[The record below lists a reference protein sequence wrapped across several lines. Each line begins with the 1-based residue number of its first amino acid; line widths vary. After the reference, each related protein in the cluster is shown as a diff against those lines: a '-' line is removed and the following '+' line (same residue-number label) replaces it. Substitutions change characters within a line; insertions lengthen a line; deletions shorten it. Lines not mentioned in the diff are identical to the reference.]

1 MPVEIIMPEL
11 GESVHE
17 ARVNKWLKKEGDP
30 VKEDEPVVE
39 IMTDKVNTE
48 LGAPATGV
56 LVKILVPEGEDVRVF
71 QPIGLIAQ
79 PGEAW
84 EPSPAGDDGHRRPAP
99 QESPPPSPPSQEPAP
114 PSIAT
119 APPSVATAP
128 PPPLVGKPAGEK
140 RWYSPLVRSIA
151 KEHGISL
158 EELAGIQ
165 GSGEGGRVTKSDVLA
180 YLQARGRKE
189 APPPEAPRPVAPP
202 PVTAPGPEQ
211 EVLALTGM
219 RRTIAEAM
227 IRAHQIPSV
236 STVTQ
241 VDVTPLVE
249 FRRANKESFEQTYGV
264 RLTYTPFFIKSATEA
279 LLKFPMV
286 NSAYLEDG
294 KLLMNRA
301 VHMGVAVA
309 LGDGTEGLIVPV
321 IRNCHQKTLIEIARD
336 LEDLARRARESKIEL
351 SELQGATFTLTNP
364 GSYGALVGTPMIPP
378 GQGAI
383 LGTYAIQEVPVV
395 REGMIAIRSVMHL
408 VLTYDHRIIDGM
420 LAGRFLQ
427 AIKKQLETL
436 DFFR

>member
-79 PGEAW
+79 PGETW
-84 EPSPAGDDGHRRPAP
+84 EAP
-99 QESPPPSPPSQEPAP
+99 QGGEDGSKQVTLPETPAP
-114 PSIAT
+114 PT
-119 APPSVATAP
+119 PKPQEPTPTVVATAP
-128 PPPLVGKPAGEK
+128 PPPISAKPPAEK
-140 RWYSPLVRSIA
+140 RWYSPLVRSMA

-158 EELAGIQ
+158 EELARIP

-180 YLQARGRKE
+180 YLQSRQRVAG
-189 APPPEAPRPVAPP
+189 PPLEAPRPPAPP
-202 PVTAPGPEQ
+202 PAVAPGPEQ
-211 EVLALTGM
+211 EVVALTGM
-219 RRTIAEAM
+219 RRAIAEAM

-264 RLTYTPFFIKSATEA
+264 RLTYTPFFIKAATEA

-286 NSAYLEDG
+286 NSAYVEEG

-321 IRNCHQKTLIEIARD
+321 IRNCHQKTLIDIARD
-336 LEDLARRARESKIEL
+336 LEDLARRARENKIEL
-351 SELQGATFTLTNP
+351 PELQGATFTLTNP
-364 GSYGALVGTPMIPP
+364 GSYGALIGTPMIPP

>member
-79 PGEAW
+79 PGETL
-84 EPSPAGDDGHRRPAP
+84 EVPQGGEDGRKQGTLP
-99 QESPPPSPPSQEPAP
+99 ETPAP
-114 PSIAT
+114 PT
-119 APPSVATAP
+119 PKPQEPPPTLVTTTP
-128 PPPLVGKPAGEK
+128 PPPISAKPPTEK
-140 RWYSPLVRSIA
+140 RWYSPLVRSMA

-158 EELAGIQ
+158 EELARIP

-180 YLQARGRKE
+180 YLQSRQRVAG
-189 APPPEAPRPVAPP
+189 PPLEAPRPPAPP
-202 PVTAPGPEQ
+202 PAVAPGPEQ
-211 EVLALTGM
+211 EVVALTGM
-219 RRTIAEAM
+219 RRAIAEAM

-264 RLTYTPFFIKSATEA
+264 RLTYTPFFIKAATEA

-286 NSAYLEDG
+286 NSAYVEEG
-294 KLLMNRA
+294 KLLMNRS

-321 IRNCHQKTLIEIARD
+321 IRNCHQKTLIDIARD
-336 LEDLARRARESKIEL
+336 LEDLARRARENKIEL
-351 SELQGATFTLTNP
+351 PELQGATFTLTNP
-364 GSYGALVGTPMIPP
+364 GSYGALIGTPMIPP

>member
-79 PGEAW
+79 PGEVW
-84 EPSPAGDDGHRRPAP
+84 EQPERGEDGHKRVSPEPPAPSSSPP
-99 QESPPPSPPSQEPAP
+99 QESPPSR
-114 PSIAT
+114 
-119 APPSVATAP
+119 VAVVE
-128 PPPLVGKPAGEK
+128 PPPLPKKAPPEK
-140 RWYSPLVRSIA
+140 KWFSPLVRSMA

-158 EELAGIQ
+158 EELAQ
-165 GSGEGGRVTKSDVLA
+165 LPGSGMSGRVTKKDILA
-180 YLQARGRKE
+180 YLEARKQVPAAPKE
-189 APPPEAPRPVAPP
+189 TPRVPVPPPEI
-202 PVTAPGPEQ
+202 APGPEQ
-211 EVLALTGM
+211 EVIALTGM
-219 RRTIAEAM
+219 RRAIAEAM
-227 IRAHQIPSV
+227 IRAHETPSV

-241 VDVTPLVE
+241 VDVTPLVN
-249 FRRANKESFEQTYGV
+249 FRRANKESFEQNYGV

-286 NSAYLEDG
+286 NSAYLEGG
-294 KLLMNRA
+294 KLLINRA

-309 LGDGTEGLIVPV
+309 LGDGEEGLIVPV
-321 IRNCHQKTLIEIARD
+321 IRNCHKKTLVEIAKD
-336 LEDLARRARESKIEL
+336 LEDLARRARENKIEL

-383 LGTYAIQEVPVV
+383 LGTYAIHEVPVV

-427 AIKKQLETL
+427 TIKKQLETL